1 MKSGKRDRYSQLY
14 GQWLRDKANGH
25 TKLNFNQYQQEHEKK
40 QKEKILNQKERSN
53 YAL

>member
-25 TKLNFNQYQQEHEKK
+25 TTLNFKQYQQEKEKK
-40 QKEKILNQKERSN
+40 KTKKKDE
-53 YAL
+53 